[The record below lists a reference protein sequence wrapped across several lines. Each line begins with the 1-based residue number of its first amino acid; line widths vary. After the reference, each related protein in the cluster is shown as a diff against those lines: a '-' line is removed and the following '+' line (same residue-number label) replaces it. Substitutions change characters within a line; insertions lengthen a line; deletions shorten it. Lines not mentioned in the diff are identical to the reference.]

1 MSPFGNPQSRP
12 NRPTPPKLHSPKA
25 LRSISIFMQPDG
37 HPEKTADGGP
47 ATESGL
53 VSQSDN
59 RSDIAGVHSSTDFA
73 EEVFPIDSQ
82 CLAKL
87 AQGSSVLIA
96 SLLAIPDAV
105 ALLPGATS
113 ALGWLL
119 GLIGV
124 WISAAV
130 LWFVGFL
137 GILQVMRLL
146 VKGVSVGPNG
156 IKLWRLAKPILWE
169 KLDAV
174 TVEPQVTFSKL
185 FSLNT
190 TAQKLTLYSRFIS
203 DKKIFQKILVPN
215 PVPSFL
221 FKPEV
226 FDKLVR
232 AILKRKF
239 ELEPVSTHAVFVF
252 PNNQA
257 PLRTT
262 SKALK
267 YQQILVTILIAIGL
281 VGLLGRKAAVNYVYN
296 SGNRALAAKDLLE
309 AERLYSLATE
319 IDPFFYAPFNNLAN
333 VEFRRGDFAQALRNW
348 EKALRLKPDFV
359 EPMISISYLHLQKGE
374 YARAKEL
381 INSALLLAPLNSHAL
396 VNRADYFV
404 RMGNVKA
411 AMTDAT
417 NVIAK
422 EKTEKDKRPVYTAQC
437 ILSQGMTL
445 SGKPQEALKKLDAM
459 AQNFNELEFN
469 RTLWLLSKAEALLA
483 LDDYKAAYKT
493 GLEAQRR
500 AGNSRDVLILLTR
513 ISLARADDRQAQGYV
528 DQLSKLAV
536 DDPWTNLLQA
546 RLLTFTDKKRAEKL
560 VETALQLSRD
570 NANVYAEAALVFVL
584 LQQPE
589 RAQLAAQKALQLEP
603 LNAPA
608 FKLLEEMALRR
619 RPELQRNESHSIH

>member
-1 MSPFGNPQSRP
+1 ME
-12 NRPTPPKLHSPKA
+12 
-25 LRSISIFMQPDG
+25 PDV
-37 HPEKTADGGP
+37 HVKQTEDAAP
-47 ATESGL
+47 AEESGL
-53 VSQSDN
+53 AGRSDN
-59 RSDIAGVHSSTDFA
+59 QFGNQAGSSD
-73 EEVFPIDSQ
+73 ELFPIDSQ

-113 ALGWLL
+113 SLGWLL

-146 VKGVSVGPNG
+146 VKGVSVGPYG
-156 IKLWRLAKPILWE
+156 VKLWRLAKPIAWD

-190 TAQKLTLYSRFIS
+190 TAHKLTLYSRFSS

-232 AILKRKF
+232 AIIKRKF
-239 ELEPVSTHAVFVF
+239 DLEPASTNAVFVS
-252 PNNQA
+252 PSNQP
-257 PLRTT
+257 PLKTT
-262 SKALK
+262 SKALR
-267 YQQILVTILIAIGL
+267 YQQILVTILIAFGL

-296 SGNRALAAKDLLE
+296 SGNHALAAKDLLE
-309 AERLYSLATE
+309 AERLYRLATE

-333 VEFRRGDFAQALRNW
+333 VEFRRGEFAEALKHW

-381 INSALLLAPLNSHAL
+381 INSALLLAPLNPHAM

-404 RMGNVKA
+404 RMGNIKSAMADA
-411 AMTDAT
+411 A
-417 NVIAK
+417 NVLTRAEQ
-422 EKTEKDKRPVYTAQC
+422 EKQDKRDKRPFYTAQC
-437 ILSQGMTL
+437 IAAQAMTL
-445 SGKPQEALKKLDAM
+445 SGKPKEALKKLDVLAR
-459 AQNFNELEFN
+459 NFNELEFN
-469 RTLWLLSKAEALLA
+469 RTLWLLARAEALFA
-483 LDDYKAAYKT
+483 LGDDKSAYKT
-493 GLEAQRR
+493 ALEAQRR
-500 AGNSRDVLILLTR
+500 AGNSRDVLLL
-513 ISLARADDRQAQGYV
+513 LARIGLARSSDSEAQGYV
-528 DQLSKLAV
+528 EQLTKLGM

-546 RLLTFTDKKRAEKL
+546 QLLIGADKRKAENL
-560 VETALQLSRD
+560 VERALQLSHD
-570 NANVYAEAALVFVL
+570 NALVYAEAARTFL
-584 LQQPE
+584 LLDHPE

-603 LNAPA
+603 LNSPA
-608 FKLLEEMALRR
+608 FKVLDEMQLRKQH
-619 RPELQRNESHSIH
+619 ELAP

>member
-1 MSPFGNPQSRP
+1 ME
-12 NRPTPPKLHSPKA
+12 
-25 LRSISIFMQPDG
+25 PDG
-37 HPEKTADGGP
+37 HPKKTADGGP
-47 ATESGL
+47 AKESGL

-59 RSDIAGVHSSTDFA
+59 RPDRQGALGSTDLA
-73 EEVFPIDSQ
+73 EEFFPIDSQ

-146 VKGVSVGPNG
+146 VKGVSVGPKG
-156 IKLWRLAKPILWE
+156 VKLWRLAKPIMWE

-226 FDKLVR
+226 FDNLVR
-232 AILKRKF
+232 AIIKRKF
-239 ELEPVSTHAVFVF
+239 DFEPVSTHAVFVF

-262 SKALK
+262 SKALR
-267 YQQILVTILIAIGL
+267 YQQILVTILIAVGL

-296 SGNRALAAKDLLE
+296 SGNHALAAKDLLE
-309 AERLYSLATE
+309 AERLYRLATE

-333 VEFRRGDFAQALRNW
+333 VEFRRGEFADALKNW

-396 VNRADYFV
+396 VNRADYFI
-404 RMGNVKA
+404 RMGNLKA

-437 ILSQGMTL
+437 ILTQGMTL

-459 AQNFNELEFN
+459 GHNFNELEFN

-500 AGNSRDVLILLTR
+500 AGNSRDVLILLSR
-513 ISLARADDRQAQGYV
+513 ISLARTDDRQARGYV
-528 DQLSKLAV
+528 DQLSKLVV

-546 RLLTFTDKKRAEKL
+546 HLLIFADKKRAEKL
-560 VETALQLSRD
+560 VETALQLCHD
-570 NANVYAEAALVFVL
+570 NANVYAEAARVFVL
-584 LQQPE
+584 LEQPA

-603 LNAPA
+603 LNASA
-608 FKLLEEMALRR
+608 FKLLEEMELRR
-619 RPELQRNESHSIH
+619 RPELLRNESNSIH